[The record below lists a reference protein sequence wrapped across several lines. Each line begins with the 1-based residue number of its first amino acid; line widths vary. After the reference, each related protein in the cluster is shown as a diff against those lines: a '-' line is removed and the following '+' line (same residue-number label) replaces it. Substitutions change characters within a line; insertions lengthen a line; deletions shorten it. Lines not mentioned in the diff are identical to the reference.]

1 MKKLFKYLYIK
12 RLIPVFILCL
22 VSLFSINIYAQNDST
37 SSKLQASMNLSYKI
51 TNGIKSVKV
60 EVTRKVDGKFI
71 PVENLIVNLYLT
83 EIKKYDPI
91 VGDGW
96 MGNLV
101 TNEDGLATF
110 KFTDNFNKLMSK
122 VHVFNFI
129 ATTNEDLRYE
139 DMQEEITVNE
149 ALINFTFNTEDA
161 VTTVVAKLTKF
172 QDGAEVAS
180 PETEMKML
188 IKRTFGMLPFGEDG
202 LTTDEN
208 GEVSAEIPADL
219 PGNANKTITV
229 VARYDDEENN
239 GIIEISK
246 DIPWKILPK
255 VNPLTRRTLWS
266 RGNNAPIPLVIVTV
280 SLIIL
285 IWGTIC
291 YLVYLLFKIKRL
303 GKTKK

>member
-1 MKKLFKYLYIK
+1 MKKLMKYLSIK
-12 RLIPVFILCL
+12 RLIPTLTLCL
-22 VSLFSINIYAQNDST
+22 VTLYSINIYAQDDST
-37 SSKLQASMNLSYKI
+37 SSKLPANMNLSYKI
-51 TNGIKSVKV
+51 TNGIKSIKV
-60 EVTRKVDGKFI
+60 EISRKVDGKFI

-91 VGDGW
+91 IGDGW

-101 TNEDGLATF
+101 TNEEGQAIF
-110 KFTDNFNKLMSK
+110 RFTDNFNKLMSK

-129 ATTNEDLRYE
+129 ATTSEDLRYE
-139 DMQEEITVNE
+139 DMREEIIVNE
-149 ALINFTFNTEDA
+149 ALINLSFNTEDA
-161 VTTVVAKLTKF
+161 VTIATARLTKF

-188 IKRTFGMLPFGEDG
+188 IKRTFGALPFGEDG

-208 GEVSAEIPADL
+208 GEVLAEIPADL

-229 VARYDDEENN
+229 IARYDDEENN
-239 GIIEISK
+239 GVIEVSK
-246 DIPWKILPK
+246 DIPWKISPK
-255 VNPLTRRTLWS
+255 VNHLTLRTLWS

-280 SLIIL
+280 SIIIL

-291 YLVYLLFKIKRL
+291 YLVYLLFRIKKL
-303 GKTKK
+303 GKSPK